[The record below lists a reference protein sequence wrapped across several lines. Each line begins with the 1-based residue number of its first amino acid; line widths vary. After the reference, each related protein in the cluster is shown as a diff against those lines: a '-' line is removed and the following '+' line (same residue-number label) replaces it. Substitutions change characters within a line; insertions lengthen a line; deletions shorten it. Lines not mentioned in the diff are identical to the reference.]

1 MGAGRRQHHAQ
12 EQAKR
17 DAASA
22 ADQQRRMIEQQQ
34 PAMEEQLK
42 LQRDAMMKQTE
53 AMREAMA
60 PDIRKTTGATLGAQ
74 NLGVRTSRARR
85 QATAATV
92 GRCIS
97 SLRIPLNIG
106 GDTGSGLNIG

>member
-17 DAASA
+17 DAAA
-22 ADQQRRMIEQQQ
+22 AANQQRQLMEQQQ
-34 PAMEEQLK
+34 RAMEEQLK
-42 LQRDAMMKQTE
+42 LQREAMMRQTE

-60 PDIRKTTGATLGAQ
+60 PDVRRTTGATQ
-74 NLGVRTSRARR
+74 NVGVRTRSSRR
-85 QATAATV
+85 QTASNI
-92 GRCIS
+92 GKGIS

-106 GDTGSGLNIG
+106 GDTGTGLNIG

>member
-17 DAASA
+17 DAAAA
-22 ADQQRRMIEQQQ
+22 ADQQRRMMEEQQR
-34 PAMEEQLK
+34 AMEEQLK
-42 LQRDAMMKQTE
+42 IQREAMMKQTE

-85 QATAATV
+85 QSTAATV
-92 GRCIS
+92 GKGIS

-106 GDTGSGLNIG
+106 GTGGGLNIG

>member
-1 MGAGRRQHHAQ
+1 MGAQRRQHHAQ

-17 DAASA
+17 DAAA
-22 ADQQRRMIEQQQ
+22 EANRMRSIMEQQQ
-34 PAMEEQLK
+34 KALEEQLK
-42 LQRDAMMKQTE
+42 IQREAMMKQTE

-74 NLGVRTSRARR
+74 NLGVRSSRSRR
-85 QATAATV
+85 KATAATV
-92 GRCIS
+92 GRGIS

-106 GDTGSGLNIG
+106 GDTGTGLNIG

>member
-1 MGAGRRQHHAQ
+1 MGRRRREHHRQ
-12 EQAKR
+12 EEAR
-17 DAASA
+17 RAAGIEA
-22 ADQQRRMIEQQQ
+22 TRRRIEMEEQQR
-34 PAMEEQLK
+34 AMEEQLK
-42 LQRDAMMKQTE
+42 IQREAMMKQTE

-60 PDIRKTTGATLGAQ
+60 PDIRRTTGATLGAQ

-92 GRCIS
+92 GKGIS

-106 GDTGSGLNIG
+106 GTGGGLNIG

>member
-17 DAASA
+17 DAAA
-22 ADQQRRMIEQQQ
+22 AANQQRQLMEQQQ
-34 PAMEEQLK
+34 RAMEEQLK
-42 LQRDAMMKQTE
+42 LQREAMMRQTE

-92 GRCIS
+92 GRGIS

-106 GDTGSGLNIG
+106 GDTGSGINIG

>member
-1 MGAGRRQHHAQ
+1 MGAGKRQHHAQ

-17 DAASA
+17 DANEA
-22 ADQQRRMIEQQQ
+22 ANRQKALMEEQQR
-34 PAMEEQLK
+34 AMEEQLK
-42 LQRDAMMKQTE
+42 LQREAMMRQTE

-74 NLGVRTSRARR
+74 NLGIRSSRARR
-85 QATAATV
+85 QATAATA
-92 GRCIS
+92 GRGIS

-106 GDTGSGLNIG
+106 GTGGGLNIG

>member
-12 EQAKR
+12 QAAMR
-17 DAASA
+17 AANEEA
-22 ADQQRRMIEQQQ
+22 NRQKAMMEQQQ
-34 PAMEEQLK
+34 RAMEEQLK
-42 LQRDAMMKQTE
+42 LQREAMMNQTK

-74 NLGVRTSRARR
+74 NLGVRSRGRR

-92 GRCIS
+92 GKGIS

-106 GDTGSGLNIG
+106 GDTGSGINIG

>member
-12 EQAKR
+12 QNAMR
-17 DAASA
+17 AANEEA
-22 ADQQRRMIEQQQ
+22 NRQKAMMEQQQ
-34 PAMEEQLK
+34 RAMEEQLK
-42 LQRDAMMKQTE
+42 LQREAMMRQTE

-60 PDIRKTTGATLGAQ
+60 PDIRRTGATVGAQ
-74 NLGVRTSRARR
+74 NAGVRTSRSRR
-85 QATAATV
+85 QTSSNI
-92 GRCIS
+92 GKGIS

>member
-12 EQAKR
+12 QEAMR
-17 DAASA
+17 AANA
-22 ADQQRRMIEQQQ
+22 EANRQKAMMEAQQR
-34 PAMEEQLK
+34 AMEEQLK
-42 LQRDAMMKQTE
+42 LQREAMMKQTE
-53 AMREAMA
+53 AMREALA
-60 PDIRKTTGATLGAQ
+60 PDIRKTGATLGAQ

-92 GRCIS
+92 GRGIS

>member
-1 MGAGRRQHHAQ
+1 MGAGRRQHHRQQ
-12 EQAKR
+12 EAMR
-17 DAASA
+17 AANA
-22 ADQQRRMIEQQQ
+22 EANRMKAMMEQQQ
-34 PAMEEQLK
+34 KAMEEQLK
-42 LQRDAMMKQTE
+42 IQREAMMKQTE

-74 NLGVRTSRARR
+74 NLGVRSSRARR

-92 GRCIS
+92 GRGIS

-106 GDTGSGLNIG
+106 GETGGGLNIG

>member
-17 DAASA
+17 DANEA
-22 ADQQRRMIEQQQ
+22 ANRQKALMEQQQ
-34 PAMEEQLK
+34 RAMEEQLK
-42 LQRDAMMKQTE
+42 AQREAMMAQTK
-53 AMREAMA
+53 AMTEAMA

-92 GRCIS
+92 GRGIS

>member
-12 EQAKR
+12 QAAMR
-17 DAASA
+17 AANEEA
-22 ADQQRRMIEQQQ
+22 NRQKAMMEAQQR
-34 PAMEEQLK
+34 AMEEQLK
-42 LQRDAMMKQTE
+42 AQREAMMAQTQ
-53 AMREAMA
+53 AMRETFA

-92 GRCIS
+92 GRGIA

-106 GDTGSGLNIG
+106 GSGGGLNIG

>member
-1 MGAGRRQHHAQ
+1 MGAERRAHHARVRA
-12 EQAKR
+12 QA
-17 DAASA
+17 AAEAA
-22 ADQQRRMIEQQQ
+22 ADQQRRMMEAQQQ
-34 PAMEEQLK
+34 AMEEQLK
-42 LQRDAMMKQTE
+42 QQREAMMKQTE
-53 AMREAMA
+53 AMREALA

-92 GRCIS
+92 GRGIS

-106 GDTGSGLNIG
+106 GDTGTGLNIG

>member
-17 DAASA
+17 DAAA
-22 ADQQRRMIEQQQ
+22 EAGRMRAMMEEQQK
-34 PAMEEQLK
+34 AMEEQLK
-42 LQRDAMMKQTE
+42 IQREAMMKQTE

-60 PDIRKTTGATLGAQ
+60 PEVRRTTGATLGAQ
-74 NLGVRTSRARR
+74 NLGVRSSRARR
-85 QATAATV
+85 ATTAATV
-92 GRCIS
+92 GRGIS

-106 GDTGSGLNIG
+106 GNTGTGLNIG

>member
-1 MGAGRRQHHAQ
+1 MGAGKRQHHAQ

-17 DAASA
+17 DANEA
-22 ADQQRRMIEQQQ
+22 ANRQKALMEQQQ
-34 PAMEEQLK
+34 RAMEEQLK
-42 LQRDAMMKQTE
+42 LQREAMMRQTE

-74 NLGVRTSRARR
+74 NLGVRSRGRR
-85 QATAATV
+85 QASAATV
-92 GRCIS
+92 GRGIS

-106 GDTGSGLNIG
+106 GDTGSGINIG

>member
-1 MGAGRRQHHAQ
+1 MGAGRRAHHAR

-17 DAASA
+17 DAVAEA
-22 ADQQRRMIEQQQ
+22 NRMKAIMDEQQRALE
-34 PAMEEQLK
+34 AQLK
-42 LQRDAMMKQTE
+42 IQREAMMKQTE

-74 NLGVRTSRARR
+74 NLGVRSSRARR
-85 QATAATV
+85 KATAATV
-92 GRCIS
+92 GRGIS

-106 GDTGSGLNIG
+106 GAGGGLNIG

>member
-1 MGAGRRQHHAQ
+1 MGAGRRQHHAR
-12 EQAKR
+12 EQAMR
-17 DAASA
+17 DANAEA
-22 ADQQRRMIEQQQ
+22 NRMKAMMEQQQ
-34 PAMEEQLK
+34 KAMEEQLK
-42 LQRDAMMKQTE
+42 IQREAMMKQTE

-74 NLGVRTSRARR
+74 NLGVRSSRARR

-92 GRCIS
+92 GRGIS

-106 GDTGSGLNIG
+106 GTGGGGLNIG

>member
-1 MGAGRRQHHAQ
+1 MGAGRRQHHRQ

-17 DAASA
+17 DAAA
-22 ADQQRRMIEQQQ
+22 EANRMKAIMEEQQR
-34 PAMEEQLK
+34 AMDEQLK
-42 LQRDAMMKQTE
+42 LQREAMMKQTE
-53 AMREAMA
+53 AMREALA
-60 PDIRKTTGATLGAQ
+60 PDLRKTTGATLGAQ

-92 GRCIS
+92 GRGIS

>member
-17 DAASA
+17 DANEA
-22 ADQQRRMIEQQQ
+22 ANRQKALMEQQQ
-34 PAMEEQLK
+34 RAMEEQLK
-42 LQRDAMMKQTE
+42 LQREAMMRQTE

-74 NLGVRTSRARR
+74 NLGVRSSRSRR
-85 QATAATV
+85 ETASNL
-92 GRCIS
+92 GRGAA

-106 GDTGSGLNIG
+106 AAGTGLNIG